1 MFDAFVARDA
11 HPVTGSPID
20 KMSMEVYQMW
30 SYKEKAERVAMLFA
44 QEQAMA
50 DPGVRQPIFIVLNC
64 ETDLAVVRKEIAKF
78 WFANV
83 VLFE

>member
-1 MFDAFVARDA
+1 
-11 HPVTGSPID
+11 
-20 KMSMEVYQMW
+20 MW

-50 DPGVRQPIFIVLNC
+50 DPGVRQPIFMQIHRIYLAQYPFIVLNG
-64 ETDLAVVRKEIAKF
+64 ETDLAVVRKEMAKF